1 MMAADD
7 IKDAKEQP
15 LSGRESSS
23 PATAELWK
31 SISPTTYGTTAIMR
45 TKTG

>member
-15 LSGRESSS
+15 LSGREISSL
-23 PATAELWK
+23 ATAELWK
-31 SISPTTYGTTAIMR
+31 SISPR
-45 TKTG
+45 THMVPLRL